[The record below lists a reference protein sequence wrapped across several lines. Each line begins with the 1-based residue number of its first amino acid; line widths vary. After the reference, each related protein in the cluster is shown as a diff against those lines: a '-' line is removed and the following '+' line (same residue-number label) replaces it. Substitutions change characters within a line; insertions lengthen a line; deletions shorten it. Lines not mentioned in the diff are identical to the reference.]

1 MEDFEKRLLELGRE
15 LSINQQK
22 EADAVKEY
30 TVQLSMIMQVINE
43 LPTEYEEWREPL
55 EKLAAATEEKISDE
69 LNHERSLLEEY
80 VNLTGIKIAEE

>member
-30 TVQLSMIMQVINE
+30 TVQLSMIMQVIDE
-43 LPTEYEEWREPL
+43 LPPGYEEWREPL
-55 EKLAAATEEKISDE
+55 EKLAAATEE
-69 LNHERSLLEEY
+69 
-80 VNLTGIKIAEE
+80 

>member
-15 LSINQQK
+15 LSFNQQK

-69 LNHERSLLEEY
+69 LNHARSLLEEY